1 MSKLVKRLK
10 ELTAEEQ
17 KKAGGKGGMLA
28 NMIQHGYP
36 VPDGLVIMPASFE
49 NDMLTNAAWRDVQ
62 ALLSQFRGKSN
73 TDFSFA
79 IRSSALSEDSAAASF
94 AGEFKTILN
103 AITDEEI
110 YEAITKVYQ
119 SRLSERVKAYSAAHQ
134 LDNEH
139 EMAVVVQQMVEA
151 DLSGVLFTA
160 DPVNGSYQNMV
171 GNYVYGLGENLV
183 SGEADAEA
191 FSIKRPKGKYS
202 GPEDLKQYARQL
214 FKYASK
220 LERKSGKPQ
229 DIEWSVAGNKLYL
242 LQSRPIT
249 TLTAGNLDTYDINE
263 SFTADSLWVN
273 TNIAEAVPDVITP
286 LSWSITR
293 SLDLE
298 VGAIPGYYIWSG
310 NICGRVYSNI
320 GQRFSAIVT
329 IGVSLEA
336 GRNLL
341 GQIFGKIP
349 EQIDIPLYP
358 FSFKELMSHM
368 LPRVFYTAYKM
379 LTTSVKLNRLIAEN
393 PGRCRNLTA
402 KIKEANSPKALREIW
417 DHELAAYN
425 IEAWWIHTSGAAK
438 LIGVLTLQ
446 NKLIEMSDD
455 DIAADLMS
463 NLRGE
468 AELASLELVAGAHRV
483 AKGEQTL
490 EEYLN
495 QYGHRGHH
503 EFELALPQPSED
515 PGWIQKQI
523 EEYRVLD
530 IDIEA
535 ILSRQQQKFM
545 AAKEKFSDLNP
556 GKEKWLNKRLRAA
569 AEAAQ
574 RREICRSEWTR
585 VYRINRAFALKA
597 GELTGLAD
605 DIFFL
610 YKDELIDLLAG
621 NKAATSLIPDR
632 KKNYESYQTLAPFP
646 PIIRGRFDPFMWAK
660 DPMRRTD
667 FYDPNMPLK
676 TETAEDKLIGI
687 AGAAGRVEGKAR
699 IILKPE
705 DSDKLQ
711 PDEILVAATTNVG
724 WTPLFPKA
732 AAVITDIGAPLSHAA
747 IVARELGIPAVVG
760 CGNATTVLKNGD
772 RVIVDGGR
780 GEVQILK

>member
-1 MSKLVKRLK
+1 
-10 ELTAEEQ
+10 
-17 KKAGGKGGMLA
+17 
-28 NMIQHGYP
+28 
-36 VPDGLVIMPASFE
+36 
-49 NDMLTNAAWRDVQ
+49 
-62 ALLSQFRGKSN
+62 
-73 TDFSFA
+73 
-79 IRSSALSEDSAAASF
+79 
-94 AGEFKTILN
+94 
-103 AITDEEI
+103 
-110 YEAITKVYQ
+110 
-119 SRLSERVKAYSAAHQ
+119 
-134 LDNEH
+134 
-139 EMAVVVQQMVEA
+139 
-151 DLSGVLFTA
+151 
-160 DPVNGSYQNMV
+160 
-171 GNYVYGLGENLV
+171 
-183 SGEADAEA
+183 
-191 FSIKRPKGKYS
+191 
-202 GPEDLKQYARQL
+202 
-214 FKYASK
+214 
-220 LERKSGKPQ
+220 
-229 DIEWSVAGNKLYL
+229 
-242 LQSRPIT
+242 
-249 TLTAGNLDTYDINE
+249 LTAGNIDTYEINE
-263 SFTADSLWVN
+263 SLTADSLWVN

-293 SLDLE
+293 CLDLE

-329 IGVSLEA
+329 MGVSLEA

-349 EQIDIPLYP
+349 EQVDIPLYP

-368 LPRVFYTAYKM
+368 LPRVLYTAYKM
-379 LTTSVKLNRLIAEN
+379 VATSFKLNRLLAEN
-393 PGRCRNLTA
+393 PARCRSLTA
-402 KIKEANSPKALREIW
+402 YIGTANSPKALKEIW
-417 DHELAAYN
+417 DQELAAYN
-425 IEAWWIHTSGAAK
+425 KEAWWIHTSGAAK

-446 NKLIEMSDD
+446 NKLREMSNE

-468 AELASLELVAGAHRV
+468 GELASLEVSFGAHRV
-483 AKGEQTL
+483 ARGEQTL
-490 EEYLN
+490 DQYLN
-495 QYGHRGHH
+495 QYGHRGPH

-515 PGWIQKQI
+515 PDWIQKQI
-523 EEYRVLD
+523 EEYRTLD
-530 IDIEA
+530 IDIEE
-535 ILSRQQQKFM
+535 ILSRQEQKFM

-585 VYRINRAFALKA
+585 VYRINRVFALKA

-621 NKAATSLIPDR
+621 NKSAISLIPDR
-632 KKNYESYQTLAPFP
+632 KKNYESYQALPPFP
-646 PIIRGRFDPFMWAK
+646 PIIRGRFDPFLWAK

-667 FYDPNMPLK
+667 FYDPNLPLE
-676 TETAEDKLIGI
+676 TEAAKDKLVGI
-687 AGAAGRVEGKAR
+687 AGAAGRVEGKVR
-699 IILKPE
+699 VILKPE
-705 DSDKLQ
+705 DSDQLQ
-711 PDEILVAATTNVG
+711 PGEILVAATTNVG

-760 CGNATTVLKNGD
+760 CGNATTILINGD